1 MNQKVQCGDCTNGER
16 LSAFRR
22 CLLAAARRAWLAVGV
37 WAGLFLLVGS
47 ALAQPE
53 AVPNIPS
60 VRPPARPAGERPP
73 PRAPDA
79 MYGKT
84 RLPTLGA
91 VSKPEVNTLEKYR
104 PLVQE
109 VVDPD
114 NTFDL
119 IVGRPRLLI
128 LKETP
133 KRIQMGDETIANW
146 TLITDRELS
155 LIGLKV
161 GTTVLNIWFTDPK
174 DANKQIILSYL
185 VRVIPDPGVRDR
197 LEQIYKA
204 LEQEINHAFPD
215 SWVCLALVGDK
226 LVISGQAKDI
236 AEATQIL
243 RIVSANAPTTDVAQQ
258 LPVDNIG
265 STVTNE
271 ELDGL
276 VAPGLRDFFV
286 AGGQNVINLLRI
298 PGEQQ
303 VNLKVTVAEVNR
315 SAARSIGMN
324 FSITNSNGVTVF
336 SHNTGGLLSSIG
348 GQGGGGLGGGGAGGN
363 GLGGIGNIANQ
374 ALGGIGSLGSGLGF
388 GGLGGGGLGG
398 GGFGGGGG
406 GGVGAANILA
416 NLDNG
421 QVSLAINALR
431 SVGYAR
437 TLAEPNLTTMN
448 GQPAQFQAGGQ
459 FPIPVV
465 TGFTAA
471 GLQGVSFVPFGVQL
485 SFTPYITDRDRIRIN
500 LAANVSTRDVG
511 LGSNI
516 GGSGVPG
523 LNTRNFQTTVE
534 LREGQTLAI
543 AGLIQNNL
551 GATSDRIPLLGD
563 IPIFGNLWKFD
574 RITSGEQELV
584 VLITPELVHPMEPK
598 EVPPLPGSDLFEPG
612 DLEFYVLGRLESRRT
627 YDYRSTVMSDIHRM
641 IRYRKCENLYI
652 IGPHGHSEAAV
663 PPK

>member
-1 MNQKVQCGDCTNGER
+1 
-16 LSAFRR
+16 
-22 CLLAAARRAWLAVGV
+22 
-37 WAGLFLLVGS
+37 
-47 ALAQPE
+47 
-53 AVPNIPS
+53 
-60 VRPPARPAGERPP
+60 
-73 PRAPDA
+73 
-79 MYGKT
+79 
-84 RLPTLGA
+84 
-91 VSKPEVNTLEKYR
+91 
-104 PLVQE
+104 
-109 VVDPD
+109 
-114 NTFDL
+114 
-119 IVGRPRLLI
+119 
-128 LKETP
+128 
-133 KRIQMGDETIANW
+133 
-146 TLITDRELS
+146 
-155 LIGLKV
+155 
-161 GTTVLNIWFTDPK
+161 VLNIWFTDPK